1 MGAPDGRS
9 LDHESLERMRLRAV
23 ERVEAGER
31 NVDVARALGFDPA
44 VVSRWVSRARKEG
57 VEALESRP
65 ITGRPS
71 KLEDKQVEIVR
82 QALVTMCPTWWG
94 FPSVLWTRAM
104 VAEVIERMFGVTVS
118 EASAGR
124 IMRERM
130 GLTPQR
136 PVRRAYESD
145 AERVRHWVEEEYPR
159 IATRARERG
168 ATIYFADEAQVR
180 SDYHSG
186 TTWAR
191 CGETPVV
198 EATGQRFAV
207 NLISAISPDGEL
219 RWMEVEG
226 RMTGEKFVEFLAR
239 LIKRRRKP

>member
-1 MGAPDGRS
+1 M
-9 LDHESLERMRLRAV
+9 
-23 ERVEAGER
+23 
-31 NVDVARALGFDPA
+31 
-44 VVSRWVSRARKEG
+44 
-57 VEALESRP
+57 
-65 ITGRPS
+65 
-71 KLEDKQVEIVR
+71 
-82 QALVTMCPTWWG
+82 
-94 FPSVLWTRAM
+94 LWTRAM

-136 PVRRAYESD
+136 PVRRVYESD
-145 AERVRHWVEEEYPR
+145 AERVRHWVEEAYPR
-159 IATRARERG
+159 IATRACERG
-168 ATIYFADEAQVR
+168 ASIYFADEAQVR

-186 TTWAR
+186 TTWAPS
-191 CGETPVV
+191 GETPVV